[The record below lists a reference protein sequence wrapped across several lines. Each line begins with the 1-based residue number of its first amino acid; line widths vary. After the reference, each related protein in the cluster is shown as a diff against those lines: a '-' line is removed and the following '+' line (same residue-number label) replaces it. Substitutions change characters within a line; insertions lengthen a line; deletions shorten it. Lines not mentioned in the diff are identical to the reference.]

1 MPAHPDVQFVVAVLT
16 PTLIHSSTPGTGKT
30 IMMLSLILATLDQL
44 SSPEEAFHEQRIPM
58 TPLALRHF
66 PTPSATAERAKLPNP
81 RRFYRDTGLPSLVE
95 LMLHEVRVSPSP
107 AHPLREHLDMLGQ
120 HLLRPLRANVP
131 FYLHTDPPRDVGYGT
146 ARGANAVVAPRVVYL
161 TAATLVVVP
170 DNLQIQWANEVLK
183 HCTDVLRMLFVKDKD
198 ALPDAP
204 VLATDYDVS
213 CLPEA
218 DTCVGIWTT
227 DFVWVA
233 SLRR

>member
-1 MPAHPDVQFVVAVLT
+1 
-16 PTLIHSSTPGTGKT
+16 
-30 IMMLSLILATLDQL
+30 MMLSLILATLDQL

-66 PTPSATAERAKLPNP
+66 QTASVTAERAKLPNP

-95 LMLHEVRVSPSP
+95 LMLHQVRVSPSP

-227 DFVWVA
+227 DFLWVA